1 MVEPGE
7 PSVPEARPEQV
18 WSATVD
24 HLRAMIDSGQLAPG
38 SRLPAERVLC
48 EQLGISRG
56 SLRQAL
62 RVLDS
67 IGYVQIRAGSGT
79 YVREQEGSGGR
90 PLRGWFSEHE
100 QLVEKLFD
108 LRATVEP
115 TLAERLAR
123 QHTPRVVSKL
133 EDNVAEME
141 QAAADGDML
150 RVIATDAEFHRVIAG
165 NAGNDDVADLLR
177 SVLSL
182 VGEERRAALRLP
194 GQIRKAVDEHRAIL
208 DAVRRSDPA
217 AARELTLK
225 HLLDAKTYAHDYAS
239 TTSSPLVDP
248 PGPDPS
254 TKDS

>member
-1 MVEPGE
+1 MHEV
-7 PSVPEARPEQV
+7 SSEQV

-24 HLRAMIDSGQLAPG
+24 HLRSLIDSGALPAG

-48 EQLGISRG
+48 DQLGISRG

-79 YVREQEGSGGR
+79 YVREQEEDGER
-90 PLRGWFSEHE
+90 PLRTWFAEHE

-115 TLAERLAR
+115 TLAERLAH
-123 QHTPRVVSKL
+123 QHTPRVIGRL
-133 EDNVAEME
+133 ERNVAEME

-177 SVLSL
+177 SVLAL

-194 GQIRKAVDEHRAIL
+194 GQIRKAVDDHRAIL
-208 DAVRRSDPA
+208 EAIRRSDPA
-217 AARELTLK
+217 AARERTHK
-225 HLLDAKTYAHDYAS
+225 HLLDAKTYVHDYA
-239 TTSSPLVDP
+239 TEER
-248 PGPDPS
+248 
-254 TKDS
+254 

>member
-1 MVEPGE
+1 MAHE
-7 PSVPEARPEQV
+7 SEQV

-24 HLRAMIDSGQLAPG
+24 HLRTMIDTGELAPG
-38 SRLPAERVLC
+38 SRLPAERALC

-79 YVREQEGSGGR
+79 YVREQKSADG
-90 PLRGWFSEHE
+90 PLSSWFSEHE

-115 TLAERLAR
+115 TLAERLAT
-123 QHTPRVVSKL
+123 HHSPRIVQRL
-133 EDNVAEME
+133 ADNVAEME
-141 QAAADGDML
+141 AAAAAGDML

-177 SVLSL
+177 SVLAL

-208 DAVRRSDPA
+208 EAVGRSDAA
-217 AARELTLK
+217 AAREITLK
-225 HLLDAKTYAHDYAS
+225 HLLDAKTYAHDYAANS
-239 TTSSPLVDP
+239 
-248 PGPDPS
+248 
-254 TKDS
+254 

>member
-1 MVEPGE
+1 M
-7 PSVPEARPEQV
+7 

-24 HLRAMIDSGQLAPG
+24 HLRDLIDSGALAPG

-48 EQLGISRG
+48 DELGISRG

-67 IGYVQIRAGSGT
+67 IGYVRIRAGSGT
-79 YVREQEGSGGR
+79 YVREHETTGK
-90 PLRGWFSEHE
+90 PLSSWFSEHE

-123 QHTPRVVSKL
+123 QHTPRVVGKL
-133 EDNVAEME
+133 EQNVEEMAKAAE
-141 QAAADGDML
+141 DGDML
-150 RVIATDAEFHRVIAG
+150 RVIATDAEFHRVIAQ
-165 NAGNDDVADLLR
+165 NAGNDDVAGLLR
-177 SVLSL
+177 SVLAL

-208 DAVRRSDPA
+208 EAIRRADPA
-217 AARELTLK
+217 AAREMTLK

-239 TTSSPLVDP
+239 KT
-248 PGPDPS
+248 
-254 TKDS
+254 

>member
-1 MVEPGE
+1 MADDE
-7 PSVPEARPEQV
+7 REQV

-24 HLRAMIDSGQLAPG
+24 HLRAMIDSGRLPAG
-38 SRLPAERVLC
+38 SRLPAERALC

-67 IGYVQIRAGSGT
+67 IGYVQVRPGSGT
-79 YVREQEGSGGR
+79 YVRENLDEK

-108 LRATVEP
+108 LRTIVEP
-115 TLAERLAR
+115 TLAERLALD
-123 QHTPRVVSKL
+123 HTPRVL
-133 EDNVAEME
+133 ERLESTVDEMD
-141 QAAADGDML
+141 QAAADDDML
-150 RVIATDAEFHRVIAG
+150 RVIAADAEFHRVIAG
-165 NAGNDDVADLLR
+165 NAGNDDVTDLLR

-208 DAVRRSDPA
+208 EAIRGSDAA
-217 AARELTLK
+217 AAREVTRR
-225 HLLDAKTYAHDYAS
+225 HLLDAKTYVHDY
-239 TTSSPLVDP
+239 TSRD
-248 PGPDPS
+248 
-254 TKDS
+254 

>member
-1 MVEPGE
+1 MVDDDAG
-7 PSVPEARPEQV
+7 EARTEQV

-24 HLRAMIDSGQLAPG
+24 HLRAMIDSGRLPAG

-67 IGYVQIRAGSGT
+67 IGYVQIKAGSGT
-79 YVREQEGSGGR
+79 YVREQENLGER
-90 PLRGWFSEHE
+90 PLRSWFSEHE

-108 LRATVEP
+108 LRTTVEP
-115 TLAERLAR
+115 TLAERLALH
-123 QHTPRVVSKL
+123 HTPRVVARL
-133 EDNVAEME
+133 ESNVAEME
-141 QAAADGDML
+141 QAAADDDML
-150 RVIATDAEFHRVIAG
+150 RVIAADAEFHRVIAG

-194 GQIRKAVDEHRAIL
+194 GQIRKAVEEHRAIL
-208 DAVRRSDPA
+208 EAIRASDAA
-217 AARELTLK
+217 AARERTRK
-225 HLLDAKTYAHDYAS
+225 HLMDAKTYVHDY
-239 TTSSPLVDP
+239 TSRD
-248 PGPDPS
+248 
-254 TKDS
+254 

>member
-1 MVEPGE
+1 MADDE
-7 PSVPEARPEQV
+7 REQV

-24 HLRAMIDSGQLAPG
+24 HLRTMIDSGRLPAG
-38 SRLPAERVLC
+38 SRLPAERALC

-67 IGYVQIRAGSGT
+67 IGYVQVRPGSGT
-79 YVREQEGSGGR
+79 YVREDIEER

-108 LRATVEP
+108 LRTTVEP
-115 TLAERLAR
+115 TLAERLALD
-123 QHTPRVVSKL
+123 HTPRVLARL
-133 EDNVAEME
+133 ESTVDEMDR
-141 QAAADGDML
+141 AATDGDML
-150 RVIATDAEFHRVIAG
+150 RVIAADAEFHRVIAG
-165 NAGNDDVADLLR
+165 NAGNDDVTDLLR

-208 DAVRRSDPA
+208 EAIRRSDA
-217 AARELTLK
+217 VAAREITRK
-225 HLLDAKTYAHDYAS
+225 HLLDAKTYVHDYTAR
-239 TTSSPLVDP
+239 D
-248 PGPDPS
+248 
-254 TKDS
+254 

>member
-1 MVEPGE
+1 MADDE
-7 PSVPEARPEQV
+7 REQV

-24 HLRAMIDSGQLAPG
+24 HLRTMIDSGRLAAG
-38 SRLPAERVLC
+38 SRLPAERALC

-67 IGYVQIRAGSGT
+67 IGYVQVRPGSGT
-79 YVREQEGSGGR
+79 YVREDIEER
-90 PLRGWFSEHE
+90 PLRGWFAEHE

-108 LRATVEP
+108 LRTTVEP
-115 TLAERLAR
+115 TLAERLAVH
-123 QHTPRVVSKL
+123 HTPRVLARL
-133 EDNVAEME
+133 ESTVDEMD

-150 RVIATDAEFHRVIAG
+150 RVIAADAEFHRVIAG
-165 NAGNDDVADLLR
+165 NAGNDDVTDLLR

-208 DAVRRSDPA
+208 EAIRRSDA
-217 AARELTLK
+217 TAAREITRK
-225 HLLDAKTYAHDYAS
+225 HLLDAKTYVHDYTAR
-239 TTSSPLVDP
+239 D
-248 PGPDPS
+248 
-254 TKDS
+254 

>member
-1 MVEPGE
+1 MDGDE
-7 PSVPEARPEQV
+7 REQV

-24 HLRAMIDSGQLAPG
+24 HLRTMIDSGRLPAG
-38 SRLPAERVLC
+38 SRLPAERALC

-67 IGYVQIRAGSGT
+67 IGYVQVRPGSGT
-79 YVREQEGSGGR
+79 YVRENLAEQ

-108 LRATVEP
+108 LRTTVEP
-115 TLAERLAR
+115 TLAERLALD
-123 QHTPRVVSKL
+123 HTPRVLARL
-133 EDNVAEME
+133 ESTVDEMD

-150 RVIATDAEFHRVIAG
+150 RVIAADAEFHRVIAG
-165 NAGNDDVADLLR
+165 NAGNDDVTDLLR

-208 DAVRRSDPA
+208 EAIRRSDAA
-217 AARELTLK
+217 AAREITLR
-225 HLLDAKTYAHDYAS
+225 HLLDAKTYVHDY
-239 TTSSPLVDP
+239 TTGD
-248 PGPDPS
+248 
-254 TKDS
+254 

>member
-1 MVEPGE
+1 MADDE
-7 PSVPEARPEQV
+7 REQV

-24 HLRAMIDSGQLAPG
+24 HLRTMIDSGRLPAG
-38 SRLPAERVLC
+38 SRLPAERALC

-67 IGYVQIRAGSGT
+67 IGYVQVRPGSGT
-79 YVREQEGSGGR
+79 YVRENLDEQ

-108 LRATVEP
+108 LRTIVEP
-115 TLAERLAR
+115 TLAERLALD
-123 QHTPRVVSKL
+123 HTPRVLARL
-133 EDNVAEME
+133 EGTVEEMD

-150 RVIATDAEFHRVIAG
+150 RVIAADAEFHRVIAG
-165 NAGNDDVADLLR
+165 NAGNDDVTDLLR

-208 DAVRRSDPA
+208 EAIRRSDAA
-217 AARELTLK
+217 AAREITLR
-225 HLLDAKTYAHDYAS
+225 HLLDAKTYVHDY
-239 TTSSPLVDP
+239 TSRD
-248 PGPDPS
+248 
-254 TKDS
+254 

>member
-1 MVEPGE
+1 MADDE
-7 PSVPEARPEQV
+7 REQV

-24 HLRAMIDSGQLAPG
+24 HLRTMIDSGRLPAG
-38 SRLPAERVLC
+38 SRLPAERALC

-67 IGYVQIRAGSGT
+67 IGYVQVRPGSGT
-79 YVREQEGSGGR
+79 YVREKIDEQ

-108 LRATVEP
+108 LRTTVEP
-115 TLAERLAR
+115 TLAERLALD
-123 QHTPRVVSKL
+123 HTPRVLARL
-133 EDNVAEME
+133 EGTVEEMDR
-141 QAAADGDML
+141 AAADGDML
-150 RVIATDAEFHRVIAG
+150 RVIAADAEFHRVIAE
-165 NAGNDDVADLLR
+165 NAGNDDVTDLLR

-208 DAVRRSDPA
+208 EAIRGSDAA
-217 AARELTLK
+217 AAREITLR
-225 HLLDAKTYAHDYAS
+225 HLLDAKTYVHDY
-239 TTSSPLVDP
+239 TTRD
-248 PGPDPS
+248 
-254 TKDS
+254 

>member
-1 MVEPGE
+1 MR
-7 PSVPEARPEQV
+7 SEQV

-24 HLRAMIDSGQLAPG
+24 HLRTLIDSGRLAPG
-38 SRLPAERVLC
+38 SRLPAERILC
-48 EQLGISRG
+48 DQLGISRG

-79 YVREQEGSGGR
+79 YVRELETDGQK
-90 PLRGWFSEHE
+90 PLRSWFREHE

-108 LRATVEP
+108 LRTTVEP
-115 TLAERLAR
+115 TLAERLAY

-133 EDNVAEME
+133 ESNVAEME

-177 SVLSL
+177 SVLAL
-182 VGEERRAALRLP
+182 VGEERRTALRLP
-194 GQIRKAVDEHRAIL
+194 GQIRKAVDEHREILAAI
-208 DAVRRSDPA
+208 RRSDPA
-217 AARELTLK
+217 AARAATLK
-225 HLLDAKTYAHDYAS
+225 HLVEAKTSVHDYAA
-239 TTSSPLVDP
+239 
-248 PGPDPS
+248 
-254 TKDS
+254 KDDS

>member
-1 MVEPGE
+1 MADDE
-7 PSVPEARPEQV
+7 REQV

-24 HLRAMIDSGQLAPG
+24 HLRTMIDSGRLPAG
-38 SRLPAERVLC
+38 SRLPAERALC

-67 IGYVQIRAGSGT
+67 IGYVQVRPGSGT
-79 YVREQEGSGGR
+79 YVRENLDEQ

-108 LRATVEP
+108 LRTTVEP

-123 QHTPRVVSKL
+123 DHTPRVLARL
-133 EDNVAEME
+133 ESTVDEMD

-150 RVIATDAEFHRVIAG
+150 RVIAADAEFHRVIAG
-165 NAGNDDVADLLR
+165 NAGNDDVTDLLR

-194 GQIRKAVDEHRAIL
+194 GQIKKAVDEHRAIL
-208 DAVRRSDPA
+208 EAIRRSDAA
-217 AARELTLK
+217 AAREITLR
-225 HLLDAKTYAHDYAS
+225 HLLDAKTYVHDY
-239 TTSSPLVDP
+239 TTGD
-248 PGPDPS
+248 
-254 TKDS
+254 

>member
-1 MVEPGE
+1 MADGE
-7 PSVPEARPEQV
+7 REQV

-24 HLRAMIDSGQLAPG
+24 HLRTMIDSGRLPAG
-38 SRLPAERVLC
+38 SRLPAERALC

-67 IGYVQIRAGSGT
+67 IGYVQVRPGSGT
-79 YVREQEGSGGR
+79 YVRENLDEQ

-108 LRATVEP
+108 LRTTVEP
-115 TLAERLAR
+115 TLAERLALD
-123 QHTPRVVSKL
+123 HTPRVL
-133 EDNVAEME
+133 ERLAGTVEEMDR
-141 QAAADGDML
+141 AAADGDML
-150 RVIATDAEFHRVIAG
+150 RVIAADAEFHRVIAE
-165 NAGNDDVADLLR
+165 NAGNDDVTDLLR

-208 DAVRRSDPA
+208 EAIRGSDAA
-217 AARELTLK
+217 AAREITLR
-225 HLLDAKTYAHDYAS
+225 HLLDAKTYVHDY
-239 TTSSPLVDP
+239 TTRD
-248 PGPDPS
+248 
-254 TKDS
+254 